1 MAIGSQSSYHNM
13 TPSNKKRFIENLTGD
28 EYRKLMQTGD
38 VYNTYEA
45 MNDRISSNQASVALA
60 RQRRVEANN
69 ARIAASNWANK
80 AIREEEAKKKKWL
93 LEDEKIYGNRN
104 YDFGG
109 DGPSTRQSNKP
120 NKAKRVISEVFDMNG
135 VTETELNTDENG
147 IETKIIKKTPSSYFE
162 DNESQDIPIFGND
175 VVTFPEPT
183 EANGTWENYNQ

>member
-69 ARIAASNWANK
+69 AKIAASNWVNK

-93 LEDEKIYGNRN
+93 LEDQKIYGNTN
-104 YDFGG
+104 YDSGG
-109 DGPSTRQSNKP
+109 GGPSTRQS

-175 VVTFPEPT
+175 VVTFPEP
-183 EANGTWENYNQ
+183 